1 MENEN
6 NLECFSNGSK
16 YHEII
21 LKLRKRLKHF
31 GTGERNNYKN
41 EDIFFYQIF
50 LPLNIFF
57 KNFGLEINRI
67 ELKEYNSALRQ
78 GGETNDLRKKI
89 VIQKE
94 FIVHNEAFVAQKAK
108 DEISMSEK
116 KYISFR
122 NNMKKLRANLPSLY
136 KMNSFKTKMNKFY
149 TILQNS
155 MGYYVEPIE
164 KLTYVLTKIYS
175 KLDGRIQNNTFELF
189 LSGDGMQLTRTMTNS
204 VNFTFKVLNEMDP
217 NALYILGISFFENL
231 LIKLFLI

>member
-1 MENEN
+1 M
-6 NLECFSNGSK
+6 
-16 YHEII
+16 
-21 LKLRKRLKHF
+21 
-31 GTGERNNYKN
+31 
-41 EDIFFYQIF
+41 
-50 LPLNIFF
+50 
-57 KNFGLEINRI
+57 
-67 ELKEYNSALRQ
+67 RQ